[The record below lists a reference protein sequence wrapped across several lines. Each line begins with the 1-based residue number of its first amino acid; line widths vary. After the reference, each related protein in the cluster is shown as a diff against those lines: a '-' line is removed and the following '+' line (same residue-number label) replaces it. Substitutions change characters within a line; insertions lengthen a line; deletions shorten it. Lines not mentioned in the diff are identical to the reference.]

1 MAAGG
6 EEAPKPINNPV
17 INRPPCLTSG
27 EKLQNRFIVENLI
40 GQGSFGQIFRGIDL
54 SKNNRKVA
62 IKVEP
67 KFINANA
74 ADGNDPRRLII
85 EKNVLIEL
93 RGKRHIP
100 LIFASGKA
108 PSNENPYYVM
118 EFLGDNLTNL
128 RKQKTQQKLSQSTS
142 FRIAQQ
148 VALALENLHQI
159 GYIHRD
165 IKPSNCCI
173 GMENKRRIY
182 LVDFGM
188 CRKWRLD
195 DGKTRSP
202 REKAPFRG
210 TIRYA
215 SSRALTQ
222 QECGPTDD
230 LIGWLYSVIELYQG
244 HLPWAK
250 ISDPQELIRLKAEM
264 PITALFLD

>member
-1 MAAGG
+1 
-6 EEAPKPINNPV
+6 
-17 INRPPCLTSG
+17 
-27 EKLQNRFIVENLI
+27 
-40 GQGSFGQIFRGIDL
+40 
-54 SKNNRKVA
+54 
-62 IKVEP
+62 
-67 KFINANA
+67 
-74 ADGNDPRRLII
+74 
-85 EKNVLIEL
+85 
-93 RGKRHIP
+93 
-100 LIFASGKA
+100 
-108 PSNENPYYVM
+108 
-118 EFLGDNLTNL
+118 
-128 RKQKTQQKLSQSTS
+128 
-142 FRIAQQ
+142 
-148 VALALENLHQI
+148 
-159 GYIHRD
+159 
-165 IKPSNCCI
+165 
-173 GMENKRRIY
+173 MENKRRIY

-264 PITALFLD
+264 PITALCEAMPPPFFECFEYANSLGLTVIPDYEKVQKCLHDCLPETCNANDPYDWE